1 MDLRIFAFMS
11 AKTKRIHALDA
22 LRAIMMLL
30 GIVLHSSASYG
41 EIDKLDEWG
50 FLDPQNR
57 HLIFDVFLGLIHLF
71 RMPIFFVVS
80 GFFGA
85 LLFYER
91 SPRRM
96 FSNRFQRIVLPFIAA
111 MIVLTPFIYLCFY
124 FAIARMNGVE
134 NAFFETW
141 NSMQFSSFFP
151 LTTSHLWF
159 LYYLA
164 LLTFTTGGLA
174 LLLKKQKRITSQ
186 IRVLFLGL
194 HKNTWLKVVLL
205 ALPIFALFHFMNAV
219 DAYTSIS
226 IIPDWRTFVF
236 YGIFYIYGWL
246 LFKEKHLLQTFKKQ
260 YLWFIVC
267 GLICFF
273 IKASL
278 YLSFSPEEM
287 FYQIVI
293 CNSLGV
299 WFLVFG
305 LTGLFL
311 TFFEEASARMRY
323 ISDASYWVYL
333 VHLPVVIFIPGL
345 LCGYDFSVFLKWGI
359 TLSVTTIFCF
369 LTYKYFVR
377 STFIGKFLNG
387 K

>member
-1 MDLRIFAFMS
+1 MS
-11 AKTKRIHALDA
+11 AKTERIHALDA

-30 GIVLHSSASYG
+30 GLVLHTSASYG

-50 FLDPQNR
+50 FLDPINR

-91 SPRRM
+91 SPQRM
-96 FSNRFQRIVLPFIAA
+96 FFNRFQRIVLPFIAA
-111 MIVLTPFIYLCFY
+111 MIILTPLIYLTFY

-134 NAFFETW
+134 NAFIETW
-141 NSMQFSSFFP
+141 NSMHFSSFFP

-164 LLTFTTGGLA
+164 LLTFSTGGIA
-174 LLLKKQKRITSQ
+174 LLLKNQQGITSQ
-186 IRVLFLGL
+186 IRAFFLKL
-194 HKNTWLKVVLL
+194 HQNAWLKVFLL
-205 ALPIFALFHFMNAV
+205 ALPIFVLFHFMNAV

-246 LFKEKHLLQTFKKQ
+246 LFKEKALLYDFKKQ
-260 YLWFIVC
+260 YLWFIAA
-267 GLICFF
+267 GLVCFF
-273 IKASL
+273 IKAYL
-278 YLSFSPEEM
+278 YLAFTPEEM
-287 FYQIVI
+287 FYQIVT
-293 CNSLGV
+293 CNALGV
-299 WFLVFG
+299 WFFVFG

-311 TFFEEASARMRY
+311 TFFDKASERMRY

-333 VHLPVVIFIPGL
+333 VHLPVVILLPGL
-345 LCGYDFSVFLKWGI
+345 MCGYDFSVFLKWGI
-359 TLSVTTIFCF
+359 TLSVTTSFCF
-369 LTYKYFVR
+369 LSYKYFVR
-377 STFIGKFLNG
+377 KTFIGKFLNG

>member
-1 MDLRIFAFMS
+1 MS

-22 LRAIMMLL
+22 LRAVMMLL
-30 GIVLHSSASYG
+30 GLVLHTSTSYG

-50 FLDPQNR
+50 FLDPLNR

-96 FSNRFQRIVLPFIAA
+96 FNNRFQRIVLPFLAA
-111 MIVLTPFIYLCFY
+111 MIVLTPLIHLTFN
-124 FAIARMNGVE
+124 FAIARMHGVE
-134 NAFFETW
+134 NAFVKTW
-141 NSMQFSSFFP
+141 DALHFSSFFP
-151 LTTSHLWF
+151 LTTAHLWF

-164 LLTFTTGGLA
+164 LLTFFTGGIA
-174 LLLKKQKRITSQ
+174 LLLKNKKSITDK
-186 IRVLFLGL
+186 IRTFFLWI
-194 HKNTWLKVVLL
+194 HRNAWFKVILL
-205 ALPIFALFHFMNAV
+205 ALPIFILFHLMNAV
-219 DAYTSIS
+219 DAYTSVS
-226 IIPDWRTFVF
+226 MIPDWRTFVF

-246 LFKEKHLLQTFKKQ
+246 LFKEKHILQTFKKQ
-260 YLWFIVC
+260 YWWFILA
-267 GLICFF
+267 GLVCFF
-273 IKASL
+273 IKAYL
-278 YLSFSPEEM
+278 YLSFTPEEM
-287 FYQIVI
+287 FYPIVT

-305 LTGLFL
+305 LTGWFL
-311 TFFEEASARMRY
+311 TSFAEASERMRY

-359 TLSVTTIFCF
+359 TLAVTTVFCF
-369 LTYKYFVR
+369 WTYKYFVR

>member
-1 MDLRIFAFMS
+1 
-11 AKTKRIHALDA
+11 
-22 LRAIMMLL
+22 MMLL
-30 GIVLHSSASYG
+30 GLVLHTSASYG
-41 EIDKLDEWG
+41 EIDKWEEWG
-50 FLDPQNR
+50 FLDPLNQ
-57 HLIFDVFLGLIHLF
+57 HLIFDVFLALIHLF
-71 RMPIFFVVS
+71 RMPIFFMVS

-111 MIVLTPFIYLCFY
+111 MIVLTPLIYLSFS

-134 NAFFETW
+134 NAFFDTW
-141 NSMQFSSFFP
+141 NSMHLSSFFP
-151 LTTSHLWF
+151 LVTSHLWF

-164 LLTFTTGGLA
+164 LLTFFTGGIA
-174 LLLKKQKRITSQ
+174 LLLKGQKGITSR
-186 IRVLFLGL
+186 IRTLFLAL
-194 HKNTWLKVVLL
+194 HKNVWLKVILL

-236 YGIFYIYGWL
+236 YGVFYIYGWL

-260 YLWFIVC
+260 YLSFVLA
-267 GLICFF
+267 GLICFS
-273 IKASL
+273 IKAYL
-278 YLSFSPEEM
+278 YLSFTLEEM
-287 FYQIVI
+287 FYQIVT

-299 WFLVFG
+299 WFFVFG
-305 LTGLFL
+305 ITGWFL
-311 TFFEEASARMRY
+311 TSFDKASERMRY

-345 LCGYDFSVFLKWGI
+345 LCVYDFSVFLKWTI
-359 TLSVTTIFCF
+359 TLGTTTLFCF